1 MTVFAHSNNKQTS
14 DEVKL
19 EIMSMTVNKSHEF
32 YFFSDLHFK
41 VIACDN
47 IKDILPNIF
56 SRSLESG
63 IYPSKFKM
71 ARVIPIFKADDDSDP
86 NNYRLISFLS
96 SFNRIF
102 EKLMYTRM
110 ISFIDKE
117 GIFCSSQY
125 GFRQKP

>member
-1 MTVFAHSNNKQTS
+1 
-14 DEVKL
+14 
-19 EIMSMTVNKSHEF
+19 MSMTVNKSHEF

-63 IYPSKFKM
+63 LYPSKFKM

-125 GFRQKP
+125 VFRQKP